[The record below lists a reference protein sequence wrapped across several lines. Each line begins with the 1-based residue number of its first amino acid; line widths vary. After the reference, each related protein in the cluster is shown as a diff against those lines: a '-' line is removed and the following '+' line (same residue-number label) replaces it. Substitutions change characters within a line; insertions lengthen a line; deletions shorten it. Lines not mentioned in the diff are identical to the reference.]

1 MRVEYRCVLSSY
13 AIRPR
18 GTRTGGTRVHFV
30 NSVGHEMVV
39 PRTDAV
45 VLAARPAQGHYSGNA
60 KRFQPFPQ
68 SGQEWPDMAPFVR

>member
-1 MRVEYRCVLSSY
+1 MLDT
-13 AIRPR
+13 
-18 GTRTGGTRVHFV
+18 GTSCQVMLYGQGGPPGVSTRVHFV